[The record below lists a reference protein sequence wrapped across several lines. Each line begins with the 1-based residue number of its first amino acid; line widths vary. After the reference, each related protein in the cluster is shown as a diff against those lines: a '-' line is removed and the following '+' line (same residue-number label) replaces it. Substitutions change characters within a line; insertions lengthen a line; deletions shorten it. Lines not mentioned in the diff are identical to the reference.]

1 ILYYFLCLS
10 PEHLSGKL
18 SEYGL
23 MVPFSTDSHGRYIS
37 HVVSVSGAWA
47 SARRVARSVPDTP
60 SITSGAGQ
68 HLFFN
73 VTVFGK
79 ELHLRLKA
87 NRRLVAPG
95 AFVEWQEDFEE
106 KAKERL
112 HGDCVF
118 TGDISNMPE
127 ATVAISNCDGLAGL
141 IRTDNGEFFIEPLEK
156 GQQDVEV
163 KGRVHVVYRRS
174 AIKSEPVQTRK
185 DLHNEVTDFG
195 IADLPGALDLLELKL
210 TESERK
216 RRHAKKDDYNI
227 EVLLAVD
234 DSVVRFH
241 GKEHVQNYVLT
252 LINIVDEIYHDES
265 LGTNINIVLV
275 RMIMV
280 GYRQSISL
288 IERGNPSRSLEQV
301 CRWANT
307 QQRRDPDHAEYHDH
321 AIFLTRQDFGPAGMQ
336 GYAPVTGMCHP
347 LRSCT
352 LNHEDGF
359 SSAFVVAHE
368 TGHVLG
374 MEHDGQGNRCSD
386 ETSMGSIMAP
396 LVQAAFHRYHWSRCS
411 KQELNR
417 YIHSYDC
424 LLDNPFEHKWPKLPE
439 LPGINYSMDEQCRFD
454 FGVGYKMCTAFRTY
468 DPCKQLWCS
477 HPDNQYFCKTKK
489 GPPVD
494 GTECA
499 PSKWC
504 FKGHCIWRSSNQP
517 QGHDGNWGS
526 WTKFG
531 SCSRTCGGGVRSRS
545 RTCNNPVPAYGGRD
559 CPGSTFDYQMCNMEE
574 CVGPYEDFRAQ
585 QCVQRSNKYHKNTKH
600 TWLPYEHPDEAH
612 KCELSCQ
619 SKETGEVVV
628 MNQVMHDGTRCSY
641 TDPFSVC
648 TRGECLHVGCDKE
661 VGSYKQE
668 DKCGVC
674 GGDNS
679 HCRTVKL
686 TLTKIPKKTGMLK
699 MFDIPIGARHI
710 VIEENETS
718 SHIIAVKNQVTGSFI
733 LNAKSGDAKSR
744 TFIDSGLEWEYVFG
758 SGEKET
764 LKTIGPLH
772 EGIVVIPQ
780 EEDTK
785 ISLTYKYIIHEDL
798 LPVITNN
805 NVLLAELD
813 TYEWALKSWSQ
824 CSKPCGGGIQYTK
837 YGCRRKSDSR
847 LVHRNLCETSK
858 KPKPIRKRCNV
869 NECSQPTWLV
879 EEWNPCSKTC
889 GKIGYQSRVVQC
901 MQALHNGTNR
911 TVHTKYCTED
921 KPETR
926 KVCNPSACP
935 AQWRTGAWSQCSVS
949 CGEGIRQRQVV
960 CRATDNTIGQCEG
973 DKPETVLI
981 CKLSPCPGRVHTHT
995 SMENSTT
1002 KTEGVHQIVPENP
1015 VHKLS
1020 FNEPCLG
1027 DKSIFCQMEVLA
1039 RYCSIPGYNKLCCE
1053 SCNRK
1058 EGFTTLFS
1066 PSPDLHKTGGSSDSD
1081 SETGQET
1088 STQPNPTASTTQ
1100 PSDSPLPTTTQSP
1113 SRTTKT
1119 PRRPRSTAQGL
1130 TTSPS
1135 ASAVVTQGPSFGA
1148 RDGDL
1153 VPGLPSLPPGPSPP
1167 LRPRLRS
1174 IASPDSNGD
1183 AALSPSKEH
1192 SSPNNRSLGQSAGP
1206 GPEPGPAGTV
1216 AGVAAARS
1224 RREDVGSDSAHRT
1237 RTTRTLSHVLT

>member
-1 ILYYFLCLS
+1 MCFSLCHGIVEHILAA
-10 PEHLSGKL
+10 ETHEKLSGKL

-23 MVPFSTDSHGRYIS
+23 IVPFSTDSYGRYIS
-37 HVVSVSGAWA
+37 HVVSAGSGSKDGAGGA
-47 SARRVARSVPDTP
+47 PSDSKRRVARGAPEMPSV
-60 SITSGAGQ
+60 TSSRTQ

-79 ELHLRLKA
+79 ELHLRLRA
-87 NRRLVAPG
+87 NRRLVALG
-95 AFVEWQEDFEE
+95 ASVEWQEDFEE
-106 KAKERL
+106 KAKERI
-112 HGDCVF
+112 HRNCVF
-118 TGDISNMPE
+118 TGDVSDMPE
-127 ATVAISNCDGLAGL
+127 ASVAISNCDGLAGL

-156 GQQDVEV
+156 GKQDVEV

-174 AIKSEPVQTRK
+174 WTAEDTFVSLHSTASRK
-185 DLHNEVTDFG
+185 LS
-195 IADLPGALDLLELKL
+195 A
-210 TESERK
+210 SERK

-252 LINIVDEIYHDES
+252 LMNIVDEIYHDES

-374 MEHDGQGNRCSD
+374 MEHDGQGNRCAD

-424 LLDNPFEHKWPKLPE
+424 LLDDPFEHKWPKLPE

-499 PSKWC
+499 PGKWC
-504 FKGHCIWRSSNQP
+504 FKGHCIWRSSQQP
-517 QGHDGNWGS
+517 QGHDGSWGS
-526 WTKFG
+526 WSKFG

-545 RTCNNPVPAYGGRD
+545 RQCTDPPPAYGGRD
-559 CPGSTFDYQMCNMEE
+559 CPGSAFDYQMCNAEE
-574 CVGPYEDFRAQ
+574 CAGPYEDFRAQ
-585 QCVQRSNKYHKNTKH
+585 QCIQRSNKYHKNIKH
-600 TWLPYEHPDEAH
+600 TWLPYEHPDGKSGR
-612 KCELSCQ
+612 KCELSCK
-619 SKETGEVVV
+619 SKETGEVVF
-628 MNQVMHDGTRCSY
+628 MNQVMHDGTHCSY
-641 TDPFSVC
+641 SDPFSIC
-648 TRGECLHVGCDKE
+648 ARGECLHVGCDKE
-661 VGSYKQE
+661 VGSYREE

-674 GGDNS
+674 EGDNS

-686 TLTKIPKKTGMLK
+686 TLTKTPKKNGMLK

-710 VIEENETS
+710 VIEENDTS
-718 SHIIAVKNQVTGSFI
+718 PHIIAVKNQVTGSFI
-733 LNAKSGDAKSR
+733 LNAKSEDAESK
-744 TFIDSGLEWEYVFG
+744 TFIENGLQWEY
-758 SGEKET
+758 SMEGERET
-764 LKTIGPLH
+764 LKTTGPLH
-772 EGIVVIPQ
+772 EGIIVLVIPQ
-780 EEDTK
+780 EEDAK

-798 LPVITNN
+798 LPLITNN

-847 LVHRNLCETSK
+847 LVHRNFCETSK

-869 NECSQPTWLV
+869 QECSQPTWVV
-879 EEWNPCSKTC
+879 EEWSPCSKSC
-889 GKIGYQSRVVQC
+889 GKLGYQTRVVQC
-901 MQALHNGTNR
+901 MQALHNSTNR
-911 TVHTKYCTED
+911 PVHSKHCTENR
-921 KPETR
+921 PEAR
-926 KVCNPSACP
+926 RACNHTTCP
-935 AQWRTGAWSQCSVS
+935 AQWRTGAWSQCSVT
-949 CGEGIRQRQVV
+949 CGEGIQQRQVV
-960 CRATDNTIGQCEG
+960 CKASDNTIGECE
-973 DKPETVLI
+973 DEKPETVLI
-981 CKLSPCPGRVHTHT
+981 CKLSYCQGEIHRTHTHT
-995 SMENSTT
+995 SPDCT
-1002 KTEGVHQIVPENP
+1002 VPLCARKP
-1015 VHKLS
+1015 SSRLHKLW
-1020 FNEPCLG
+1020 PCLG

-1053 SCNRK
+1053 SCNKK
-1058 EGFTTLFS
+1058 ENLATHAPDIRNTPAVS
-1066 PSPDLHKTGGSSDSD
+1066 VEPEPSF
-1081 SETGQET
+1081 
-1088 STQPNPTASTTQ
+1088 
-1100 PSDSPLPTTTQSP
+1100 P
-1113 SRTTKT
+1113 SR
-1119 PRRPRSTAQGL
+1119 PALELLLNWYCEHDERSKAMVLEVQ
-1130 TTSPS
+1130 
-1135 ASAVVTQGPSFGA
+1135 
-1148 RDGDL
+1148 
-1153 VPGLPSLPPGPSPP
+1153 VPPMNLECAT
-1167 LRPRLRS
+1167 RIFIDR
-1174 IASPDSNGD
+1174 
-1183 AALSPSKEH
+1183 
-1192 SSPNNRSLGQSAGP
+1192 GQFF
-1206 GPEPGPAGTV
+1206 V
-1216 AGVAAARS
+1216 
-1224 RREDVGSDSAHRT
+1224 
-1237 RTTRTLSHVLT
+1237 

>member
-1 ILYYFLCLS
+1 MDCMYLLMCFSLSQVFLEHILAA
-10 PEHLSGKL
+10 ETHEKLSGKL

-23 MVPFSTDSHGRYIS
+23 IVPFSTDSCGRYIS
-37 HVVSVSGAWA
+37 HVVSAVSGSKGAA
-47 SARRVARSVPDTP
+47 ATAATATDATSAFGSRRRVARGAPKMPSVTP
-60 SITSGAGQ
+60 GSAQ

-79 ELHLRLKA
+79 ELHLRLRA
-87 NRRLVAPG
+87 NRRLVAPR

-106 KAKERL
+106 KAKERI

-118 TGDISNMPE
+118 TGDVSDMPE
-127 ATVAISNCDGLAGL
+127 ASVAISNCDGLAGL

-174 AIKSEPVQTRK
+174 AIKRETGQRRD
-185 DLHNEVTDFG
+185 DLHNEVADIG
-195 IADLPGALDLLELKL
+195 IADLPAALDLVEHKL
-210 TESERK
+210 SESDRK

-252 LINIVDEIYHDES
+252 LMNIVDEIYHDES

-374 MEHDGQGNRCSD
+374 MEHDGQGNRCAD

-424 LLDNPFEHKWPKLPE
+424 LLDDPFEHKWPKLPE

-499 PSKWC
+499 PGKWC
-504 FKGHCIWRSSNQP
+504 FKGHCIWRSSQEP

-526 WTKFG
+526 WSKFG

-545 RTCNNPVPAYGGRD
+545 RQCNNPPPAYGGRD
-559 CPGSTFDYQMCNMEE
+559 CPGSAFDYQMCNTEE
-574 CVGPYEDFRAQ
+574 CAGPYEDFRAQ
-585 QCVQRSNKYHKNTKH
+585 QCVQRSNKYHKNIKH
-600 TWLPYEHPDEAH
+600 TWLPYEHPDEAR
-612 KCELSCQ
+612 KCELSCK
-619 SKETGEVVV
+619 SKETGEVVF

-641 TDPFSVC
+641 SDPFSVC
-648 TRGECLHVGCDKE
+648 ARGECLHVGCDKE

-674 GGDNS
+674 EGDNS

-686 TLTKIPKKTGMLK
+686 TLTKTPKKNGMLK

-718 SHIIAVKNQVTGSFI
+718 PHIIAVKNQVTGSFI
-733 LNAKSGDAKSR
+733 LNAKSEDAESK
-744 TFIDSGLEWEYVFG
+744 TFIENGLQWEY
-758 SGEKET
+758 SIDAEKET
-764 LKTIGPLH
+764 LKTAGPLH
-772 EGIVVIPQ
+772 EGIVVLVIPQ
-780 EEDTK
+780 EEEAK
-785 ISLTYKYIIHEDL
+785 VSLTYKYIIHEDL
-798 LPVITNN
+798 LPLITNN

-824 CSKPCGGGIQYTK
+824 CSKPCGGGVQYTK

-847 LVHRNLCETSK
+847 LVHRNFCETSK
-858 KPKPIRKRCNV
+858 KPKPIRKRCNIQ
-869 NECSQPTWLV
+869 ECSQPTWVV
-879 EEWNPCSKTC
+879 EEWSPCSKTC
-889 GKIGYQSRVVQC
+889 GKLGYQSRVVQC
-901 MQALHNGTNR
+901 MQVLHNGTNR
-911 TVHTKYCTED
+911 VVHSKHCTDSRPEMRRACNHTV
-921 KPETR
+921 
-926 KVCNPSACP
+926 CP
-935 AQWRTGAWSQCSVS
+935 AQWRTGAWSQCSVT
-949 CGEGIRQRQVV
+949 CGEGIQQRQVV
-960 CRATDNTIGQCEG
+960 CKASDNTIGECEG
-973 DKPETVLI
+973 EKPETVLI
-981 CKLSPCPGRVHTHT
+981 CKLSPCP
-995 SMENSTT
+995 ENSTM
-1002 KTEGVHQIVPENP
+1002 KDEAVYQRVPENP
-1015 VHKLS
+1015 VQKIS
-1020 FNEPCLG
+1020 SNEPCLG

-1039 RYCSIPGYNKLCCE
+1039 RYCSIPGYYKLCCE
-1053 SCNRK
+1053 SCNKK
-1058 EGFTTLFS
+1058 ESLTTHIPDFHNTPVAFAEAVTATVSHPASSKTPPVATTQTPPQTTKAVSRWLLSTAPVPTTASAAQAS
-1066 PSPDLHKTGGSSDSD
+1066 PSTDAAQPQHPTGDYFLTAGKRDS
-1081 SETGQET
+1081 
-1088 STQPNPTASTTQ
+1088 
-1100 PSDSPLPTTTQSP
+1100 
-1113 SRTTKT
+1113 
-1119 PRRPRSTAQGL
+1119 
-1130 TTSPS
+1130 
-1135 ASAVVTQGPSFGA
+1135 GA
-1148 RDGDL
+1148 GHL
-1153 VPGLPSLPPGPSPP
+1153 LPPGST
-1167 LRPRLRS
+1167 RPT
-1174 IASPDSNGD
+1174 ADSSGG
-1183 AALSPSKEH
+1183 ASKEH
-1192 SSPNNRSLGQSAGP
+1192 SPNSTLGP
-1206 GPEPGPAGTV
+1206 V
-1216 AGVAAARS
+1216 AARS
-1224 RREDVGSDSAHRT
+1224 RRDNLGSERDSSH
-1237 RTTRTLSHVLT
+1237 RTLSAQK

>member
-1 ILYYFLCLS
+1 MDCMYLLMCFSLSQVFLECIFAAKAH
-10 PEHLSGKL
+10 EKISGKL

-23 MVPFSTDSHGRYIS
+23 IVPFSTDSHGRYIS
-37 HVVSVSGAWA
+37 HVVSAGIGSKGAAAPVVDAVSGFG
-47 SARRVARSVPDTP
+47 SRRRVARSASEMP
-60 SITSGAGQ
+60 SVTSASAQ

-79 ELHLRLKA
+79 ELHLRLRA

-95 AFVEWQEDFEE
+95 AFVEWQEDFKE
-106 KAKERL
+106 KAKERIQ
-112 HGDCVF
+112 GDCVF
-118 TGDISNMPE
+118 SGDVTDMPD
-127 ATVAISNCDGLAGL
+127 ASVAISNCDGLAGL

-174 AIKSEPVQTRK
+174 AIKQETGQRRE
-185 DLHNEVTDFG
+185 DLHNEVADIG
-195 IADLPGALDLLELKL
+195 IADLPKALDLVEHKL
-210 TESERK
+210 SESERK

-252 LINIVDEIYHDES
+252 LMNIVDEIYHDES

-321 AIFLTRQDFGPAGMQ
+321 AIFLTRQDFGPAG
-336 GYAPVTGMCHP
+336 YAPVTGMCHP

-374 MEHDGQGNRCSD
+374 MEHDGQGNRCAD

-424 LLDNPFEHKWPKLPE
+424 LLDDPFEHKWPKLPE

-499 PSKWC
+499 PGKWC
-504 FKGHCIWRSSNQP
+504 FKGHCIWRTSQEP
-517 QGHDGNWGS
+517 QGHDGS
-526 WTKFG
+526 WSSWSKFG
-531 SCSRTCGGGVRSRS
+531 SCSRTCGGGIRSRS
-545 RTCNNPVPAYGGRD
+545 RLCNNPPPAYGGRD
-559 CPGSTFDYQMCNMEE
+559 CPGSAFDYQMCNTEE
-574 CVGPYEDFRAQ
+574 CAGPYEDFRAQ
-585 QCVQRSNKYHKNTKH
+585 QCVQRSNKYHKNIKH
-600 TWLPYEHPDEAH
+600 TWLPYEHPDEAR

-619 SKETGEVVV
+619 SKETGEVVS

-641 TDPFSVC
+641 LDPFSVC
-648 TRGECLHVGCDKE
+648 ARGECLHVGCDKE

-674 GGDNS
+674 EGDNS

-686 TLTKIPKKTGMLK
+686 TLTKTPKKNGMLK

-718 SHIIAVKNQVTGSFI
+718 PHIIAVKNQVTGNFI
-733 LNAKSGDAKSR
+733 LNEKSEDAKSK
-744 TFIDSGLEWEYVFG
+744 TFIENGLQWEY
-758 SGEKET
+758 SIEGERET
-764 LKTIGPLH
+764 LKTTGPLH
-772 EGIVVIPQ
+772 EGIIVLIIPQ
-780 EEDTK
+780 EEDAK
-785 ISLTYKYIIHEDL
+785 VSLTYKYIIHEDL
-798 LPVITNN
+798 LPLITNN

-847 LVHRNLCETSK
+847 LVHRNFCETSK
-858 KPKPIRKRCNV
+858 KPKPIRKRCNTQD
-869 NECSQPTWLV
+869 CSQPTWVV
-879 EEWNPCSKTC
+879 EEWSPCSKTC
-889 GKIGYQSRVVQC
+889 GKLGYQTRVVQC
-901 MQALHNGTNR
+901 MQALHNGTNKVVHSKHCTDER
-911 TVHTKYCTED
+911 PEIRKACNHTV
-921 KPETR
+921 
-926 KVCNPSACP
+926 CP
-935 AQWRTGAWSQCSVS
+935 AQWRTGAWSQCSVT
-949 CGEGIRQRQVV
+949 CGEGIQQRQVV
-960 CRATDNTIGQCEG
+960 CKTSDNTIGECEG
-973 DKPETVLI
+973 EKPETILI
-981 CKLSPCPGRVHTHT
+981 CKLGPCSGHPG
-995 SMENSTT
+995 SSLDEQIMENSTI
-1002 KTEGVHQIVPENP
+1002 KDEAVYLRVPENP
-1015 VHKLS
+1015 VQKIS
-1020 FNEPCLG
+1020 SNEPCLG
-1027 DKSIFCQMEVLA
+1027 DKSIFCQMEVLS
-1039 RYCSIPGYNKLCCE
+1039 RYCSIPGYYKLCCE
-1053 SCNRK
+1053 SCDKK
-1058 EGFTTLFS
+1058 ESLTTHV
-1066 PSPDLHKTGGSSDSD
+1066 PDFHTPVALAEPDISALSHPASSK
-1081 SETGQET
+1081 
-1088 STQPNPTASTTQ
+1088 PPHV
-1100 PSDSPLPTTTQSP
+1100 TTTQTP
-1113 SRTTKT
+1113 PKTTKAITRRRLFTT
-1119 PRRPRSTAQGL
+1119 PVPTTAATSQ
-1130 TTSPS
+1130 TSPQTNAAPPQHPTS
-1135 ASAVVTQGPSFGA
+1135 ESFLTAGKRDSDAGP
-1148 RDGDL
+1148 
-1153 VPGLPSLPPGPSPP
+1153 VLPPGPP
-1167 LRPRLRS
+1167 RPT
-1174 IASPDSNGD
+1174 ADSSGG
-1183 AALSPSKEH
+1183 ASKEH
-1192 SSPNNRSLGQSAGP
+1192 SPNSTLGP
-1206 GPEPGPAGTV
+1206 
-1216 AGVAAARS
+1216 AAARS
-1224 RREDVGSDSAHRT
+1224 RRDTLGSERDSSHRN
-1237 RTTRTLSHVLT
+1237 LSAQK

>member
-1 ILYYFLCLS
+1 PPQYSFSLDTVTS
-10 PEHLSGKL
+10 VSSEKLSGKL

-23 MVPFSTDSHGRYIS
+23 IVPFSTDSRGRYLS
-37 HVVSVSGAWA
+37 HVVSAGSG
-47 SARRVARSVPDTP
+47 SKGDDVAP
-60 SITSGAGQ
+60 SQ

-79 ELHLRLKA
+79 ELHLRLRA

-95 AFVEWQEDFEE
+95 AFVEWQEDFVE
-106 KAKERL
+106 KAKERIY
-112 HGDCVF
+112 GDCVF
-118 TGDISNMPE
+118 TGDVSDMPE
-127 ATVAISNCDGLAGL
+127 ASVAISNCDGLSGL

-174 AIKSEPVQTRK
+174 VGEKLDDVSGNIKRC
-185 DLHNEVTDFG
+185 LWC
-195 IADLPGALDLLELKL
+195 
-210 TESERK
+210 SERK
-216 RRHAKKDDYNI
+216 RRHAKTEDYNI

-252 LINIVDEIYHDES
+252 LMNIVDEIYHDES

-307 QQRRDPDHAEYHDH
+307 QQRRDPEHSEYHDH

-374 MEHDGQGNRCSD
+374 MEHDGQGNRCAD

-424 LLDNPFEHKWPKLPE
+424 LLDDPFEHKWPKLPE

-454 FGVGYKMCTAFRTY
+454 FGIGYKMCTAFRTY

-499 PSKWC
+499 PGKWC
-504 FKGHCIWRSSNQP
+504 FKGHCIWRSSQEP
-517 QGHDGNWGS
+517 QGHDGSWGS
-526 WTKFG
+526 WSKFG
-531 SCSRTCGGGVRSRS
+531 SCSRTCGGGIRSRS
-545 RTCNNPVPAYGGRD
+545 RQCNNPPPAYGGRD
-559 CPGSTFDYQMCNMEE
+559 CPGSSFDYQMCNTEE
-574 CVGPYEDFRAQ
+574 CAGPYEDFRAQ
-585 QCVQRSNKYHKNTKH
+585 QCVQRSNKYHNNIKH
-600 TWLPYEHPDEAH
+600 TWIPYEHPDGGCR
-612 KCELSCQ
+612 CELSCR
-619 SKETGEVVV
+619 SKETGEVVF

-641 TDPFSVC
+641 SDPFSVC
-648 TRGECLHVGCDKE
+648 ARGECLHVGCDKE

-674 GGDNS
+674 EGDNS

-686 TLTKIPKKTGMLK
+686 TLTKTPKKNGMFK
-699 MFDIPIGARHI
+699 MFDIPMGARHI

-718 SHIIAVKNQVTGSFI
+718 PHVIAVKNQVTGNFI
-733 LNAKSGDAKSR
+733 LNSKSEDAETK
-744 TFIDSGLEWEYVFG
+744 TFIENGLLWEYSNDG
-758 SGEKET
+758 DKET
-764 LKTIGPLH
+764 LKTSGPLH
-772 EGIVVIPQ
+772 EGIVVLVIPQ

-798 LPVITNN
+798 LPLITNN

-847 LVHRNLCETSK
+847 LVHRNFCETGK

-869 NECSQPTWLV
+869 QDCSPPTWV
-879 EEWNPCSKTC
+879 AEEWGPCSKTC
-889 GKIGYQSRVVQC
+889 GKLGYQTRVVQC
-901 MQALHNGTNR
+901 MQAQHNGTNKP
-911 TVHTKYCTED
+911 VHSKHCTED
-921 KPETR
+921 RPDTR
-926 KVCNPSACP
+926 RSCNHTLCP
-935 AQWRTGAWSQCSVS
+935 AQWRTGAWSQCSVT
-949 CGEGIRQRQVV
+949 CGEGIQQRQVV
-960 CRATDNTIGQCEG
+960 CKASDNTAAECEG
-973 DKPETVLI
+973 EKPETVII
-981 CKLSPCPGRVHTHT
+981 CKLISCPD
-995 SMENSTT
+995 
-1002 KTEGVHQIVPENP
+1002 
-1015 VHKLS
+1015 
-1020 FNEPCLG
+1020 EPCLG

-1053 SCNRK
+1053 SCNKK
-1058 EGFTTLFS
+1058 ESATTHAT
-1066 PSPDLHKTGGSSDSD
+1066 DI
-1081 SETGQET
+1081 QNT
-1088 STQPNPTASTTQ
+1088 STGPEISPLAAMTPNPSQ
-1100 PSDSPLPTTTQSP
+1100 
-1113 SRTTKT
+1113 TTKAVS
-1119 PRRPRSTAQGL
+1119 RRPRPTAVAPFTTANTTIGAAAEASRSTDAA
-1130 TTSPS
+1130 PS
-1135 ASAVVTQGPSFGA
+1135 QGPTGDSFPTPGK
-1148 RDGDL
+1148 RDTDAGPL
-1153 VPGLPSLPPGPSPP
+1153 LPPGPP
-1167 LRPRLRS
+1167 RPSADSRGG
-1174 IASPDSNGD
+1174 ASE
-1183 AALSPSKEH
+1183 EH
-1192 SSPNNRSLGQSAGP
+1192 SPNSTLGP
-1206 GPEPGPAGTV
+1206 V
-1216 AGVAAARS
+1216 AARS
-1224 RREDVGSDSAHRT
+1224 RRDNLGSERDSRH
-1237 RTTRTLSHVLT
+1237 RTLSAHK